1 MAGPHRA
8 GVDAPIPVR
17 DQPGEAT
24 WAPGAPVTGW
34 LDGAPALRGEVL
46 FSQCPHRLSYV
57 LAAGPE
63 DPEVYVTWEVERCA
77 TGSIV
82 RLSIDECGHSDAAQ
96 VKESWLPV
104 VSALRGLLVGGGQ
117 AAGGDVGL
125 PAD

>member
-17 DQPGEAT
+17 DQPEGDL
-24 WAPGAPVTGW
+24 GSGYPVTGW
-34 LDGAPALRGEVL
+34 LDGAPAVQGEVL
-46 FSQCPHRLSYV
+46 FSECPHRLSYV

-63 DPEVYVTWEVERCA
+63 DPEVYVTWEVEACA

-96 VKESWLPV
+96 VEES
-104 VSALRGLLVGGGQ
+104 
-117 AAGGDVGL
+117 
-125 PAD
+125 